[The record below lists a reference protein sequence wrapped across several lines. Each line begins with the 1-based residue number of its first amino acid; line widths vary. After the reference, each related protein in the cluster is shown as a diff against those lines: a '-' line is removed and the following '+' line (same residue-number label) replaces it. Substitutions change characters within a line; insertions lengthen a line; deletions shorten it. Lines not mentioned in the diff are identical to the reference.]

1 MTIEKIG
8 LRVTAKRFNGE
19 TLTPTLLFRRLRGT
33 QKFLL
38 ESSSGH
44 AQNGRYSFIGAN
56 PLKAYKGH
64 RDGVEETNYMDG
76 SSFVH
81 EGELFTLLKRLMPRI
96 TEDSE
101 FPFTGGAVGYF
112 GYDAGSKEKYETSGE
127 YPSAT
132 FNIYDTIV
140 IYDHQTEEVT
150 LLHTEIHPTH
160 QAPDLDELAATL
172 LTGVADVET
181 EVTVS
186 DYRSAVSQQSFESN
200 VQQVIN
206 DIQAGKAEQVVLS
219 RKLEAD
225 IQGDPFQLYRLLRK
239 RNPSPYMYYM
249 EFDDS
254 IVIGASPESLVRV
267 HENRVQTNP
276 IAGTR
281 KRGLTVK
288 EDNELEQSLRAD
300 PKELAEHDMLVELS
314 TSEMKQFC
322 IPASVE
328 VTAYQETVRYEHV
341 MHLVSEVAGDLAPGV
356 YALDALRTSLPAG
369 TVTGSPKLV
378 AMKMIDEIETEPRGI
393 YGGAIGYIGLNGNID
408 FALTIRTMVVKDGVV
423 SVQSGAGIVE
433 ASTPHAEFMETVNKA
448 KSLTGLMQ
456 EKH

>member
-1 MTIEKIG
+1 MTVEKMG

-19 TLTPTLLFRRLRGT
+19 TLTPTLLFQRMQGT
-33 QKFLL
+33 HKFLL

-44 AQNGRYSFIGAN
+44 MKNGRYSFIGAN

-81 EGELFTLLKRLMPRI
+81 EGELFTLLKRLMPRV
-96 TEDSE
+96 TDDSD

-112 GYDAGSKEKYETSGE
+112 GYDAGRTEMYGANLDF
-127 YPSAT
+127 PSAT

-140 IYDHQTEEVT
+140 IYDHQIEEVT

-160 QAPDLDELAATL
+160 QAPDLDELVATL
-172 LTGVADVET
+172 GTGVADVET
-181 EVTVS
+181 DVKVS
-186 DYRSAVSQQSFESN
+186 EYRSNVSQQEFEAN
-200 VQQVIN
+200 VQHIVD
-206 DIQAGKAEQVVLS
+206 DIRQGKAEQVVLS
-219 RKLEAD
+219 RKLVAD
-225 IQGDPFQLYRLLRK
+225 IEGDPFQLYRLLRE

-249 EFDDS
+249 EFDDHL
-254 IVIGASPESLVRV
+254 VIGASPESLVRV
-267 HENRVQTNP
+267 QEGRVQTNP

-281 KRGLTVK
+281 KRGITMA
-288 EDNELEQSLRAD
+288 EDEKLEQALRAD
-300 PKELAEHDMLVELS
+300 PKELSEHDMLVELS
-314 TSEMKQFC
+314 QSEMKQFC
-322 IPASVE
+322 DPESVE

-341 MHLVSEVAGDLAPGV
+341 MHLVSEVAGKLAPGLH
-356 YALDALRTSLPAG
+356 ALDALKTSLPAG
-369 TVTGSPKLV
+369 TVTGSPKPV
-378 AMKMIDEIETEPRGI
+378 AMTMIDELEPEPRGI

-433 ASTPHAEFMETVNKA
+433 ASNPHSEFMETVNKA
-448 KSLTGLMQ
+448 KSLTSLMQ